1 MVDAEGAALRKI
13 TDADPERAGS
23 WPIGQYGYYADGSPD
38 GSRVVY
44 STCEYTTFDH
54 DMTLGWRY
62 NLGYEIA
69 SVSVDGSGR
78 QRLTDNVHFENYPTW
93 SPDGTRIAFIAHN
106 GYSRLA
112 DYDYYLRPDH
122 YHVSNSEVFTRSA
135 DGSDERVVPN
145 TRGAGLYPA
154 VWSPDG
160 QRLAFTAHEVPPP
173 FHGASA
179 RLERFLYTVRL
190 DGSELSRV
198 GKATTL
204 PTWSPDGEWVAYG
217 LEDRVYSVR
226 FDGTDLREVLD
237 DFRAHQ
243 VSWSPD
249 GSEILLAS
257 DAGVYVVRPDGSG
270 LRSVGPP
277 VRTTEATWSPDGSM
291 IAARHEP
298 DPEDTYSPPWIF
310 VIFTMNRDGTD
321 VRFLARGFLEG
332 DGYRSIPKIV
342 PIKLPPIDPATCS
355 NGVAVAQPEVTPGLV
370 EDCRVLIRSRD
381 AFGPLATSGWTTD
394 TPIAKWPGVVVGGN
408 PPRVRELSPRHNIV
422 TGTIPP
428 DIGRLTML
436 ELLELNNNSLLV
448 GPIPPELGNLTM
460 LLLLLLNGN
469 NLSGPIPPELGN
481 LTMLT
486 VLTLDNNNL
495 SGPIPPEL
503 GNLTTLSVL
512 DLDNN
517 NLSGAIPP
525 ELGDMR
531 GLGRLG
537 LQANDLTGCV
547 PVELSSL
554 WVEAS
559 GLERCTP

>member
-1 MVDAEGAALRKI
+1 MRRRPTRAALPLVITGGGHAHFLDWPGGNAGVVFDLGSATWMVDAEGAALRRI

-23 WPIGQYGYYADGSPD
+23 WPIGQYGYYADVSPD

-54 DMTLGWRY
+54 DMRLGWRY

-237 DFRAHQ
+237 DVRAND

-249 GSEILLAS
+249 GTELLLAS
-257 DAGVYVVRPDGSG
+257 DRGMYLVRPDGSG
-270 LRSVGPP
+270 KRAVGPRI
-277 VRTTEATWSPDGSM
+277 RTTAATWSPGGSI

-381 AFGPLATSGWTTD
+381 AFGPRAASGWTTD
-394 TPIAKWPGVVVGGN
+394 TPMGKWPGVVVGGD
-408 PPRVRELSPRHNIV
+408 PPRVRELRIRYNVV

-428 DIGRLTML
+428 DIGKLTML
-436 ELLELNNNSLLV
+436 EVLGLYGNSLLI
-448 GPIPPELGNLTM
+448 GAIPPELGKLTM
-460 LLLLLLNGN
+460 LRSLYLNDN
-469 NLSGPIPPELGN
+469 NLSGPIPPELGA
-481 LTMLT
+481 MRS
-486 VLTLDNNNL
+486 L
-495 SGPIPPEL
+495 S
-503 GNLTTLSVL
+503 
-512 DLDNN
+512 
-517 NLSGAIPP
+517 
-525 ELGDMR
+525 
-531 GLGRLG
+531 RLA
-537 LQANDLTGCV
+537 LQANELSGCV
-547 PVELSSL
+547 PVELRDL

-559 GLERCTP
+559 GLERCKP

>member
-1 MVDAEGAALRKI
+1 MRPCPWFLRGGGHAHFLDWPGGNAGVVFDLGSATWMVDAEGAALRRI

-23 WPIGQYGYYADGSPD
+23 WPIGQYGYYADVSPD

-54 DMTLGWRY
+54 DMRLGWRY

-226 FDGTDLREVLD
+226 FDGTDLLEVLD
-237 DFRAHQ
+237 DFRANE

-249 GSEILLAS
+249 GTELLLAS
-257 DAGVYVVRPDGSG
+257 DRGVYVVRPDGSG
-270 LRSVGPP
+270 KRAVGPRI
-277 VRTTEATWSPDGSM
+277 RTTAATWSPGGSM

-298 DPEDTYSPPWIF
+298 DGGHLLRPWIF
-310 VIFTMNRDGTD
+310 VIFIMNRDGTD
-321 VRFLARGFLEG
+321 VRVLARGFLEG
-332 DGYRSIPKIV
+332 DGYSVHPK
-342 PIKLPPIDPATCS
+342 
-355 NGVAVAQPEVTPGLV
+355 
-370 EDCRVLIRSRD
+370 DCPNQAAAHRSRD
-381 AFGPLATSGWTTD
+381 VFEWRGSCAAGGHARSGGGLQGTDSVSGCVRSACGIRLDDGYADGEVAGSCRRWGPAACAGAADPVQRRDRHDTAGYRQADDAGVVGPLQQQSADRCDTT
-394 TPIAKWPGVVVGGN
+394 
-408 PPRVRELSPRHNIV
+408 
-422 TGTIPP
+422 
-428 DIGRLTML
+428 
-436 ELLELNNNSLLV
+436 
-448 GPIPPELGNLTM
+448 
-460 LLLLLLNGN
+460 
-469 NLSGPIPPELGN
+469 
-481 LTMLT
+481 
-486 VLTLDNNNL
+486 
-495 SGPIPPEL
+495 
-503 GNLTTLSVL
+503 
-512 DLDNN
+512 
-517 NLSGAIPP
+517 
-525 ELGDMR
+525 
-531 GLGRLG
+531 
-537 LQANDLTGCV
+537 
-547 PVELSSL
+547 
-554 WVEAS
+554 
-559 GLERCTP
+559 

>member
-1 MVDAEGAALRKI
+1 
-13 TDADPERAGS
+13 
-23 WPIGQYGYYADGSPD
+23 
-38 GSRVVY
+38 
-44 STCEYTTFDH
+44 
-54 DMTLGWRY
+54 
-62 NLGYEIA
+62 
-69 SVSVDGSGR
+69 
-78 QRLTDNVHFENYPTW
+78 
-93 SPDGTRIAFIAHN
+93 
-106 GYSRLA
+106 
-112 DYDYYLRPDH
+112 
-122 YHVSNSEVFTRSA
+122 
-135 DGSDERVVPN
+135 
-145 TRGAGLYPA
+145 
-154 VWSPDG
+154 
-160 QRLAFTAHEVPPP
+160 
-173 FHGASA
+173 
-179 RLERFLYTVRL
+179 
-190 DGSELSRV
+190 
-198 GKATTL
+198 
-204 PTWSPDGEWVAYG
+204 
-217 LEDRVYSVR
+217 
-226 FDGTDLREVLD
+226 
-237 DFRAHQ
+237 
-243 VSWSPD
+243 
-249 GSEILLAS
+249 
-257 DAGVYVVRPDGSG
+257 
-270 LRSVGPP
+270 
-277 VRTTEATWSPDGSM
+277 M
-291 IAARHEP
+291 IAARHE
-298 DPEDTYSPPWIF
+298 TQRRSLPWPL
-310 VIFTMNRDGTD
+310 VIFIMNRDGSD
-321 VRFLARGFLEG
+321 VRFVAQLVIEDDVRKGPVVKILSLA
-332 DGYRSIPKIV
+332 
-342 PIKLPPIDPATCS
+342 PIDPATCS

-381 AFGPLATSGWTTD
+381 AFGPRAPSGWTTD
-394 TPIAKWPGVVVGGN
+394 TPMGKWPGVVVGGN
-408 PPRVRELSPRHNIV
+408 PPRVRELSLRHNIV

-460 LLLLLLNGN
+460 LLLLNGN

>member
-1 MVDAEGAALRKI
+1 MRRRPTRAALPLVFTGGGGHAHFLDWPGGNAGVVFDLGSATWMVDAEGAALRRI

-23 WPIGQYGYYADGSPD
+23 WPIGQYGYYADVSPD

-54 DMTLGWRY
+54 DMRLGWRY

-226 FDGTDLREVLD
+226 FDGTDLLEVLD
-237 DFRAHQ
+237 DFRANE

-249 GSEILLAS
+249 GTELLLAS
-257 DAGVYVVRPDGSG
+257 DRGVYVVRPDGSG

-381 AFGPLATSGWTTD
+381 AFGPRAASGWTTD
-394 TPIAKWPGVVVGGN
+394 TPMGKWPGVVVGGN
-408 PPRVRELSPRHNIV
+408 PPRVRELSLRHNIV

-436 ELLELNNNSLLV
+436 ELLGLYGNSLLI
-448 GPIPPELGNLTM
+448 GAIPPELGNLTM
-460 LLLLLLNGN
+460 LRSLYLNDN
-469 NLSGPIPPELGN
+469 NLSGPIPPELG
-481 LTMLT
+481 
-486 VLTLDNNNL
+486 
-495 SGPIPPEL
+495 
-503 GNLTTLSVL
+503 
-512 DLDNN
+512 
-517 NLSGAIPP
+517 A
-525 ELGDMR
+525 MR
-531 GLGRLG
+531 S
-537 LQANDLTGCV
+537 
-547 PVELSSL
+547 LSSC
-554 WVEAS
+554 
-559 GLERCTP
+559 GICG